1 MNRITKLIRE
11 ILSTPPKKDSCNC
24 GCHSCEN
31 VGNKGPV
38 INENLNARIVMS
50 DNMKYH
56 VDNKLSLIES
66 QLPYGSPAFL
76 NLWAEA
82 RYLYSREA
90 IHVNEADKKVLVET
104 NLGEY
109 GMYKGK
115 KVPLDLQLF
124 ENEPF
129 QYSEPFQ
136 FSQIGSKR
144 DISVTSKNSAVPFH
158 NLLKKIK
165 EDHGEDSPIFQY
177 AALAVIK
184 KDAEELRKVLRDYG
198 VYYDYDHLLG
208 LNESYKYVINKGK
221 IKRILNE
228 NSAEKLYKVEGLLVT
243 NNDLLFQ
250 KEVLSDIRS
259 VTGITTVDAH
269 EYTPRIPNKSYSY
282 NKLAVK
288 VDPYPYLKDG
298 KFDIET
304 VKKVIQDINNIRGVV
319 KFRVDNPQM
328 INVGV

>member
-1 MNRITKLIRE
+1 MERIKSLIKE

-50 DNMKYH
+50 EDMKYH
-56 VDNKLSLIES
+56 VANKLPLIES
-66 QLPYGSPAFL
+66 HLPYGSEAFL

-82 RYLYSREA
+82 RYLYSREV
-90 IHVNEADKKVLVET
+90 IHVNEADKKVLVES

-115 KVPLDLQLF
+115 KVPLDLTEQ
-124 ENEPF
+124 
-129 QYSEPFQ
+129 
-136 FSQIGSKR
+136 K
-144 DISVTSKNSAVPFH
+144 H
-158 NLLKKIK
+158 
-165 EDHGEDSPIFQY
+165 IFT
-177 AALAVIK
+177 L
-184 KDAEELRKVLRDYG
+184 
-198 VYYDYDHLLG
+198 
-208 LNESYKYVINKGK
+208 NKGK

-243 NNDLLFQ
+243 DNDLLFQ

-269 EYTPRIPNKSYSY
+269 EYTPRIPKENYSY

-288 VDPYPYLKDG
+288 IDPYPYLKNG
-298 KFDIET
+298 KFDLET
-304 VKKVIQDINNIRGVV
+304 IKQIIQNINNIRGVV

>member
-1 MNRITKLIRE
+1 MNRIAKLVKE
-11 ILSTPPKKDSCNC
+11 ILATPPKKDSCNC

-50 DNMKYH
+50 EDMKYH
-56 VDNKLSLIES
+56 VDNKLPLIES
-66 QLPYGSPAFL
+66 QLPYGSEAFL

-104 NLGEY
+104 NLGEHR
-109 GMYKGK
+109 MYKGK
-115 KVPLDLQLF
+115 KVPLDLTEQ
-124 ENEPF
+124 
-129 QYSEPFQ
+129 
-136 FSQIGSKR
+136 K
-144 DISVTSKNSAVPFH
+144 H
-158 NLLKKIK
+158 
-165 EDHGEDSPIFQY
+165 IFT
-177 AALAVIK
+177 L
-184 KDAEELRKVLRDYG
+184 
-198 VYYDYDHLLG
+198 
-208 LNESYKYVINKGK
+208 NKGK
-221 IKRILNE
+221 VKRMLNE

-269 EYTPRIPNKSYSY
+269 EYIPRLPKANYSY

-288 VDPYPYLKDG
+288 IDPYPYLKDG